1 MANFNQLICQVSSER
16 VYENMVRAT
25 AFGVVITMGGFFIS
39 GNPCQSSS
47 LRSANAYAPS
57 EMALLAPIRLV
68 PIPTLGFSS

>member
-1 MANFNQLICQVSSER
+1 MANFNQLICLVSSER
-16 VYENMVRAT
+16 VDENTVRAI
-25 AFGVVITMGGFFIS
+25 AFGVVITMDGFFITGS
-39 GNPCQSSS
+39 PCQSSS